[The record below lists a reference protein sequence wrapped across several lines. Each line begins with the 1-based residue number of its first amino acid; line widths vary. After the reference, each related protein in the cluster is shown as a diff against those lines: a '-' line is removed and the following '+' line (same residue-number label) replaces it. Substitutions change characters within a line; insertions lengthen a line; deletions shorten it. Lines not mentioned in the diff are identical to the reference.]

1 MIVCTTIDVTRDPL
15 EIGSNKAETIVLN
28 TADTGT
34 SHTQRVARKVS
45 LAGVSGK
52 RISADVVE
60 CGSGM
65 PVVFLH
71 GLVGLNE
78 HWEKVVERV
87 STRVRC
93 VTLEL
98 PLLSL
103 RGVDCSLSAVS
114 AMTMQFLDREI
125 GQPAILVGNSFGG
138 HVALRVTLE
147 RPELVHSLILAG
159 SSGLIERT
167 VVRGAPVRPSREW
180 LVEKIGELFYDKSK
194 MHPGDVDRAYQLLNE
209 RGGARAMI
217 KLSKSARRD
226 NMTDD
231 LGDIQQ
237 PTLLIWGKEDVV
249 TPPSAGQGFSE
260 LMPNARLRWLNACG
274 HAPMIEAPEPFGVAM
289 HDFFDELE
297 SAGNFCPV
305 TDPS

>member
-1 MIVCTTIDVTRDPL
+1 MNEISFCEAEMGNLSSIDSQTTDF
-15 EIGSNKAETIVLN
+15 N
-28 TADTGT
+28 
-34 SHTQRVARKVS
+34 RVRRTVE
-45 LAGVSGK
+45 LAGLSGK
-52 RISADVVE
+52 RIPADVVE

-78 HWEKVVERV
+78 HWGKVVDCIASRV
-87 STRVRC
+87 KC
-93 VTLEL
+93 VTLEV
-98 PLLSL
+98 PLLGL

-125 GQPAILVGNSFGG
+125 GEPAILVGNSFGG
-138 HVALRVTLE
+138 HVALRVTHE
-147 RPELVHSLILAG
+147 RPELVHALVLAG

-167 VVRGAPVRPSREW
+167 VVKGAPVRPTREW

-194 MHPGDVDRAYQLLNE
+194 MDPNDVDRAFELLNE
-209 RGGARAMI
+209 RGGARAMV

-231 LGDIQQ
+231 LADIMQR
-237 PTLLIWGKEDVV
+237 TLLIWGREDIV

-260 LMPNARLRWLNACG
+260 LMPNAKLHWLDACG
-274 HAPMIEAPEPFGVAM
+274 HAPMIEAPIEFGDAM
-289 HDFFDELE
+289 HKFFDELE
-297 SAGNFCPV
+297 ADGQFGS
-305 TDPS
+305 

>member
-1 MIVCTTIDVTRDPL
+1 MRQVEL
-15 EIGSNKAETIVLN
+15 S
-28 TADTGT
+28 
-34 SHTQRVARKVS
+34 
-45 LAGVSGK
+45 GVSGK
-52 RISADVVE
+52 RIMADVVD
-60 CGSGM
+60 CGLGM

-78 HWEKVVERV
+78 HWGKVVDRI
-87 STRVRC
+87 SSRVRC
-93 VTLEL
+93 VTLEV

-125 GQPAILVGNSFGG
+125 GEPAVLVGNSFGG
-138 HVALRVTLE
+138 HVALRVTHE
-147 RPELVHSLILAG
+147 RPELVHSLVLAG

-167 VVRGAPVRPSREW
+167 VVKGAPVRPTREW

-194 MHPGDVDRAYQLLNE
+194 MDPGDVDRAYELLNE
-209 RGGARAMI
+209 RGGARAMV

-231 LGDIQQ
+231 LADIHQ
-237 PTLLIWGKEDVV
+237 PTLLLWGKEDIV

-260 LMPNARLRWLNACG
+260 LMPDARLCWLDHCG
-274 HAPMIEAPEPFGVAM
+274 HAPMIEAPEQFGDAM
-289 HDFFDELE
+289 HVFFDELE
-297 SAGNFCPV
+297 AAGNFVPG
-305 TDPS
+305 S

>member
-1 MIVCTTIDVTRDPL
+1 M
-15 EIGSNKAETIVLN
+15 N
-28 TADTGT
+28 TAGPET
-34 SHTQRVARKVS
+34 SEYERVSKKVA
-45 LAGVSGK
+45 LAGFSGK
-52 RISADVVE
+52 QIEAHVVE
-60 CGSGM
+60 CGSGP

-78 HWEKVVERV
+78 HWGKVVDRIA
-87 STRVRC
+87 SRVRC
-93 VTLEL
+93 ITLEV

-114 AMTMQFLDREI
+114 AMTMQYLDREI
-125 GQPAILVGNSFGG
+125 GEPAILVGNSFGG
-138 HVALRVTLE
+138 HVALRVTHE

-167 VVRGAPVRPSREW
+167 VVKGAPVRPTREW

-194 MHPGDVDRAYQLLNE
+194 MDPNDVDRAFVQLNE
-209 RGGARAMI
+209 RGGARAMV

-231 LGDIQQ
+231 LADIMQK
-237 PTLLIWGKEDVV
+237 TLLIWGEKDVV

-260 LMPNARLRWLNACG
+260 LMPNAKLHWLKDCG
-274 HAPMIEAPEPFGVAM
+274 HAPMIESPIEFGDAM
-289 HDFFDELE
+289 HGFFDELE
-297 SAGNFCPV
+297 AEGDFSSE
-305 TDPS
+305 PS